1 MRTDMRGKDF
11 VTLMDFTGEEIE
23 TILEVGFD
31 LKRQNAVGA
40 EHELLKN
47 KTLGMIFAQPAAGRA
62 DPLGLH
68 PAEEGV
74 FHAGH
79 VARTVAGRTGGEG
92 VGRAMDDCF
101 DRIAIHGNHPPFLPE
116 PAIFRQPLSSA
127 WLGRRSGPVP

>member
-47 KTLGMIFAQPAAGRA
+47 KTLGMILHSLPPA
-62 DPLGLH
+62 
-68 PAEEGV
+68 PAYHLKQE
-74 FHAGH
+74 
-79 VARTVAGRTGGEG
+79 
-92 VGRAMDDCF
+92 
-101 DRIAIHGNHPPFLPE
+101 
-116 PAIFRQPLSSA
+116 
-127 WLGRRSGPVP
+127 